1 MTKATALL
9 GTVFYLVWGALHIQA
24 GIGVVHL
31 GENLHEHAMVQ
42 GRIYQDAWTL
52 LFAAAVVMAA
62 ALLSVWRAWKT
73 CFWLNLGLASVTD
86 IGFILFI
93 LVPGY
98 APPWLGIEGP
108 LAWSLAVVFSSWS
121 YLLTSRNPRRTPHRG
136 RCSGSADGA
145 RALL

>member
-9 GTVFYLVWGALHIQA
+9 GTICYLVWGVLHIQA

-52 LFAAAVVMAA
+52 LFAAAVVMTA

-86 IGFILFI
+86 IGFIVFI

-98 APPWLGIEGP
+98 APLWPGIEGP
-108 LAWSLAVVFSSWS
+108 LAWSLAAFFSSWS
-121 YLLTSRNPRRTPHRG
+121 YLLASRDPRRAPQLTQLAA
-136 RCSGSADGA
+136 S
-145 RALL
+145 

>member
-1 MTKATALL
+1 MKKATALL
-9 GTVFYLVWGALHIQA
+9 GTAFYLVWGALHIQA

-31 GENLHEHAMVQ
+31 GSNLHEHAMVQ

-52 LFAAAVVMAA
+52 LFAAAIVMAA

-86 IGFILFI
+86 VGFIVFI

-98 APPWLGIEGP
+98 APPWPGIEGP
-108 LAWSLAVVFSSWS
+108 LAWSLAAFFSSWS
-121 YLLTSRNPRRTPHRG
+121 YLLM
-136 RCSGSADGA
+136 A
-145 RALL
+145 RSEIP